1 MIYKQTFWLLTLC
14 SLACTHLQAV
24 EEPYPEAKQEERAV
38 AAKAKLTATPD
49 TVTVFA
55 KGLCCPSCAI
65 GIRKKVGK
73 LNFVDTKRLKKGVDL
88 DAKMQLATIAL
99 KKGQSPDT
107 DMLAKAIHD
116 AGYTPVQMFQLSDG
130 KVEEVP
136 LPFLSPKS
144 K

>member
-1 MIYKQTFWLLTLC
+1 MAQKYIYFLLALLVC
-14 SLACTHLQAV
+14 GFFGLQAV
-24 EEPYPEAKQEERAV
+24 EKTYPEAKQENRSI
-38 AAKAKLTATPD
+38 AAKAKLESGPD
-49 TVTVFA
+49 MVTIYA

-73 LNFVDTKRLKKGVDL
+73 LDFVDTKRLKKGVEL
-88 DAKMQLATIAL
+88 DAKMQLATVAL
-99 KKGQSPDT
+99 KKGQSPNMDL
-107 DMLAKAIHD
+107 LAKAIHD
-116 AGYTPVQMFQLSDG
+116 AGYTPVHLFRLNEG